1 MEHLRTQRDALIAE
15 ADGILKAA
23 EGEKRNLTADESI
36 RVEAIHGELDAIK
49 RSLDTAARIR
59 EQREQH
65 ADDLRSA
72 AKPAEADKPAAR
84 STEVNLRDPGHY
96 RATGRESWF
105 ADRVKAVEMGDP
117 QARERLRDDNAYTRQ
132 EMEKRAHQRD
142 LSTAD
147 TAGQELVPPLYLQD
161 TFVEARVASAIA
173 ANLVTNLP
181 LPPTGR
187 SVTVPFQDG
196 SASVGIASENGNASE
211 TDATFD
217 DATATIYMAQG
228 IQDMSAQLVERSD
241 PGADMVMMRHLARLL
256 ASHID
261 TKVINGSGS
270 SEPVG
275 VLNATGE
282 NAVTWTDYSPTFAE
296 AFPKIADAIQQVESG
311 WMKSP
316 TGIVVHPR
324 RANKWLSELDS
335 SNRPL
340 ASPAPLGAQN
350 VLATSPN
357 SGQPVAEGFSG
368 YSILGVPMYKDGN
381 VPTTLGGST
390 IQDAVL
396 ICDWEALLLWLGPVI
411 FEVSKDVG
419 FKTSTFTVKARQ
431 YYAFSCNHA
440 PEAIGHITGAGLD
453 TPSF

>member
-1 MEHLRTQRDALIAE
+1 M
-15 ADGILKAA
+15 
-23 EGEKRNLTADESI
+23 
-36 RVEAIHGELDAIK
+36 
-49 RSLDTAARIR
+49 
-59 EQREQH
+59 
-65 ADDLRSA
+65 
-72 AKPAEADKPAAR
+72 DK
-84 STEVNLRDPGHY
+84 
-96 RATGRESWF
+96 RAT
-105 ADRVKAVEMGDP
+105 
-117 QARERLRDDNAYTRQ
+117 T
-132 EMEKRAHQRD
+132 RD

-187 SVTVPFQDG
+187 SVTVPFQNG
-196 SASVGIASENGNASE
+196 AASVGITSENSAASEN
-211 TDATFD
+211 DATFD
-217 DATATIYMAQG
+217 GSTATVYMAQG
-228 IQDMSAQLVERSD
+228 IQDLSAQLVERSE

-261 TKVINGSGS
+261 TKIINGSGS
-270 SEPVG
+270 SEPRG

-296 AFPKIADAIQQVESG
+296 AYPKIADAIQQVEAG
-311 WMKSP
+311 WLKSP

-340 ASPAPLGAQN
+340 AAPAPLGAQN
-350 VLATSPN
+350 VLATNPN
-357 SGQPVAEGFSG
+357 TGERVAEGFSG
-368 YSILGVPMYKDGN
+368 YSILGVPMYKDAN

-396 ICDWEALLLWLGPVI
+396 ICDWEALMLWLGPVI

-419 FKTSTFTVKARQ
+419 FKNSTFTVKARQ

-440 PEAIGHITGAGLD
+440 PEAIAHITGAGLD
-453 TPSF
+453 TPTF